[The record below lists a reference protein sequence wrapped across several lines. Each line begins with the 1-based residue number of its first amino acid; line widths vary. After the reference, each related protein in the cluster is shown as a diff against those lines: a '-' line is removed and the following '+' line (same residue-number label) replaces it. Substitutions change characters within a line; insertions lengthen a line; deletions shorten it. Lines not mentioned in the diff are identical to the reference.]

1 MSQDHIIKKQILE
14 LELSSQVGSFHLQ
27 SEVSRIYRDRVIP
40 VMEACFSRLSDPD
53 TTDRIDRLELD
64 IGRIHV
70 ESMEEEFPKRVEN
83 RMQQQLGALIK
94 RIDTSPSV
102 HPRDER
108 HAPDLDLFTSFL
120 KTGRL
125 PWWSERLGREELESR
140 LDRLIST
147 SPDKVKRIVEECVQD
162 GRYLRR
168 IIHQFSDD
176 ILLKITQLLLPALH
190 RDIGDIL
197 RDLKTVFT
205 ESDIL
210 KTFPDKRTRLEQ
222 WRGILFSVGLNRQ
235 AVPDRF
241 RVFTDILLHMAESL
255 GIDHTTFQRSMADA
269 AARLDKAGHS
279 FKSGLPRLF
288 ASLYT
293 SGRILDQETTAFRE
307 REQLEG
313 LIERLAGR
321 LQDRPLS
328 KALSEQP
335 IYGLDRRIEVFLQN
349 ARVLKDRISDIRNW
363 TISRG
368 RDRILELTGEA
379 EKLAAGL
386 RGQLKEL
393 VPVELRAQ
401 VGDLLGELEDFE
413 RGIRAVEKGDTA
425 ASSLSPETAK
435 LSEIYSD
442 PFSASEEIYIDNA
455 GLVLLWPYL
464 GRFFEKVGLVEEN
477 RFMNPEAAA
486 RGGLLLQYLADGS
499 TEIPEHVLPLNKIMC
514 GLDIDEPVEAI
525 LEISDREQEECENLL
540 SAVIKNWGML
550 KNTTPDG
557 LRRAFLQR
565 GGVLKV
571 REGSWLVQVEKMM
584 HDVLLDRLPWSI
596 SVVRLPWMDG
606 VLFVD
611 W

>member
-1 MSQDHIIKKQILE
+1 
-14 LELSSQVGSFHLQ
+14 
-27 SEVSRIYRDRVIP
+27 
-40 VMEACFSRLSDPD
+40 
-53 TTDRIDRLELD
+53 
-64 IGRIHV
+64 
-70 ESMEEEFPKRVEN
+70 MEEEFPKRVEN

-108 HAPDLDLFTSFL
+108 HEPDLDLFTSFL

-140 LDRLIST
+140 LGRLIST

-279 FKSGLPRLF
+279 FKSGLPKLF

-293 SGRILDQETTAFRE
+293 SGRILDQDTTAFRE

-321 LQDRPLS
+321 LQDRSLS

-349 ARVLKDRISDIRNW
+349 ARVLKGRISDIKNW

-386 RGQLKEL
+386 RGQ
-393 VPVELRAQ
+393 
-401 VGDLLGELEDFE
+401 
-413 RGIRAVEKGDTA
+413 
-425 ASSLSPETAK
+425 TAK

-464 GRFFEKVGLVEEN
+464 GRFFEKVGLVEKN

-514 GLDIDEPVEAI
+514 GLDMDEPVEAI

-565 GGVLKV
+565 EGVLKV